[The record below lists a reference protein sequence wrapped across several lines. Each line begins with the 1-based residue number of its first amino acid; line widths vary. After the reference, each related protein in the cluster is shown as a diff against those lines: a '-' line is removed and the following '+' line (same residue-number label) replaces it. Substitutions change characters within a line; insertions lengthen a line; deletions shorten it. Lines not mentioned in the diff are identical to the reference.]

1 MKSILSQLA
10 YQVISPVE
18 IMIYRYLLI
27 RALENLVDLY
37 IINIYFN

>member
-1 MKSILSQLA
+1 MKNIPSQSP